1 MTKWLTTIRLCLLAT
16 VLTAGAAEAKDTI
29 HYSGQ
34 DLRTDTAIAVY
45 FADGNA
51 RTGPYFFSMSGDLMQ
66 MVMCKATFDSQK
78 TRILVALRKHP
89 DFRDRPPVA
98 AACERTGQTPLDPRS
113 R

>member
-1 MTKWLTTIRLCLLAT
+1 MTKWFTSIRLCLLAT
-16 VLTAGAAEAKDTI
+16 ALTAGAVEAKDTI
-29 HYSGQ
+29 QYSGQ
-34 DLRTDTAIAVY
+34 DLHTDTAIAVY

-51 RTGPYFFSMSGDLMQ
+51 RTGPYFFSMSGGLMQ

-89 DFRDRPPVA
+89 DFKDLTPVG
-98 AACERTGQTPLDPRS
+98 AACERTSQTPLDPRS